1 MPWLFIDTHD
11 MHQLRLATGD
21 AMSYREWS
29 STRRGGLL
37 SLIAQKIGLRGCRS
51 LDGICVVRGPGGFS
65 CTRSGVVIANL
76 LSRIFQIPLV
86 GVMADE
92 ATDLASLFRRVQSGD
107 VMTVAFVE
115 PIYAMEPNITMPKT
129 KRIA

>member
-11 MHQLRLATGD
+11 MNQLRLARGSAT
-21 AMSYREWS
+21 SYREWS

-37 SLIAQKIGLRGCRS
+37 TLIAQKVGLRGCRS

-65 CTRSGVVIANL
+65 CTRSGVVVANI

-86 GVMADE
+86 GVMVDQ
-92 ATDLASLFRRVQSGD
+92 TGDLVSLFRRVQSD
-107 VMTVAFVE
+107 AAMSVAFVE
-115 PIYAMEPNITMPKT
+115 PVYAMEPNITKPKHL
-129 KRIA
+129 